1 MAGAATRS
9 GSTPMRPR
17 TAPLS
22 GAPNWRSCQ
31 RPTAATTRSA
41 RSSPTRSTTPL
52 RACRPRR
59 ARSATKERPWR
70 SEGRARASAH
80 APAVAAAT
88 SWASGVTR
96 GAIVRPISW
105 SGPAALKMP
114 SAATAMSGAAI
125 AIGTAR
131 TSASSSAAAP
141 SCPAPAPR
149 ARRRAVSP
157 RRCSMRRPAVRTR
170 AYPASTASWTASTV
184 TLICATTSE
193 RLAASSAAPSEVTT
207 VTCEVAIVDRRRPS
221 SPSSSLEIA
230 SRRPG
235 HHARRIREDAPR
247 DTAAARVDDARI
259 GGLVDD
265 ERAPRRVRGAHR
277 AAADVAGHVP
287 PVAVGHVLRLATCRR
302 SARGRG
308 ATRRAGSSA
317 PARRR
322 PRSRAPPRPRRGS
335 RPAPRPSTRLPAS
348 HRRRGSRA
356 RAGRR
361 RRRTWRAGDRGGILA
376 GKCPRVRLAAPLHA
390 RRLAAEDEARLLPD
404 RGIGTGEDVG
414 RAGDPDLEARRVRI
428 GRRERALQ
436 AGG

>member
-1 MAGAATRS
+1 MRSATPRASSTSPRPCVMPMSASRATSGRMRSATTAPASRPMAGAATRS
-9 GSTPMRPR
+9 GSTPIRPR

-52 RACRPRR
+52 LACRPRR
-59 ARSATKERPWR
+59 ARRATKERPWR

-80 APAVAAAT
+80 APAVTAAT

-157 RRCSMRRPAVRTR
+157 RRCSMSRPAVRTR

-221 SPSSSLEIA
+221 SPSSSLEMA
-230 SRRPG
+230 SRRP
-235 HHARRIREDAPR
+235 
-247 DTAAARVDDARI
+247 
-259 GGLVDD
+259 
-265 ERAPRRVRGAHR
+265 
-277 AAADVAGHVP
+277 
-287 PVAVGHVLRLATCRR
+287 AT
-302 SARGRG
+302 
-308 ATRRAGSSA
+308 TRAGSGKMRHA
-317 PARRR
+317 TPL
-322 PRSRAPPRPRRGS
+322 P
-335 RPAPRPSTRLPAS
+335 PAS
-348 HRRRGSRA
+348 TTLG
-356 RAGRR
+356 
-361 RRRTWRAGDRGGILA
+361 
-376 GKCPRVRLAAPLHA
+376 
-390 RRLAAEDEARLLPD
+390 
-404 RGIGTGEDVG
+404 
-414 RAGDPDLEARRVRI
+414 
-428 GRRERALQ
+428 
-436 AGG
+436 